1 MKLRHVALV
10 YRSEESA
17 DRFLCGVLGLQK
29 AEPKVLP
36 AELNRE
42 IFGRDGEL
50 RIFNYSNTAL
60 CFEVFIAVRQ
70 PGEKC
75 PFEHVLLEVEDL
87 ADFLER
93 CRRTRASIRTI
104 SRGASVLIFVND
116 EENNLF
122 EIKEAKTIA

>member
-10 YRSEESA
+10 YSSEENA

-29 AEPKVLP
+29 SEPKLLP
-36 AELNRE
+36 GELNRA

-50 RIFNYSNTAL
+50 RIIYYSNTAL

-70 PGEKC
+70 PGEMC
-75 PFEHVLLEVEDL
+75 PFAHVLLEVENL

-93 CRRTRASIRTI
+93 RRRTRASIRTI
-104 SRGASVLIFVND
+104 PRGASVLIFVND
-116 EENNLF
+116 EDSNLF
-122 EIKEAKTIA
+122 EIKEAKPVA